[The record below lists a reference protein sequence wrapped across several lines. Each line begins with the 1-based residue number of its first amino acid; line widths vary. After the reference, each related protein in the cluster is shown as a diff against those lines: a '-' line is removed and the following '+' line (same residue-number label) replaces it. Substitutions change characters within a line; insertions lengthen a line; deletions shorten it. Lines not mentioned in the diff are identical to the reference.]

1 MTFAAIYAIVVG
13 LGMIGQWTI
22 AFATK
27 QIPELET
34 EPFRIWFHIAGEF
47 VTAAILI
54 VGGVGVL
61 GGSSW
66 ARSTYLVAMGMLL
79 YTAIVSPGYFAH
91 KRQWPFVGMFA
102 VILILAVVSIAL
114 VV

>member
-13 LGMIGQWTI
+13 LGMLGQW
-22 AFATK
+22 AMSFAAQ

-47 VTAAILI
+47 VTAIVLI
-54 VGGVGVL
+54 AGGL
-61 GGSSW
+61 GLLTGLSW
-66 ARSTYLVAMGMLL
+66 ARSLYLVAMGMLL

-91 KRQWPFVGMFA
+91 KRQWAFVGMFA